1 MESSAFKNSI
11 RFAFMFHSQNGNS
24 IESFDPGYILEKWKS
39 HFGTAEPR
47 SISAERH
54 LNLRLRDPI
63 YEWIQ
68 IWGEA
73 SYKVM
78 SRYLSVIMEINGKSL
93 YEESLP
99 SDILGIMENSI
110 DGLLDM
116 ELPEYRGLHSTLE
129 REMQDWLASE
139 RVSKDL
145 TQINRDISIR
155 SLLR

>member
-1 MESSAFKNSI
+1 MENSAFKNSI
-11 RFAFMFHSQNGNS
+11 RFAFMFHSQNGNR

-63 YEWIQ
+63 YAWIQ

-78 SRYLSVIMEINGKSL
+78 SRYLSVIMEINEKSL

-99 SDILGIMENSI
+99 SGILGIMENSI

-116 ELPEYRGLHSTLE
+116 ELSEYRGLHSILE

-145 TQINRDISIR
+145 TRINRDISIR